1 MNKTSSIQVKVLGE
15 FLNQNSNSF
24 IKIDPHI
31 TYETFY
37 EQLLLS
43 SASLITDKSINF
55 EICFIT
61 KDEEKLTVN
70 ATNYNQIQK
79 SLLNKGSNDGS
90 YEGDYFLLYSKE
102 KSHLDKDVNESK
114 INYL

>member
-15 FLNQNSNSF
+15 FLNQNSSSF

-55 EICFIT
+55 EICFMT
-61 KDEEKLTVN
+61 KDGEKLAVN
-70 ATNYNQIQK
+70 NTNYNLIRGN
-79 SLLNKGSNDGS
+79 LLNKASNDDDDDDG
-90 YEGDYFLLYSKE
+90 YFLVCSKE
-102 KSHLDKDVNESK
+102 EYHLDKDDNQSK
-114 INYL
+114 IYY